1 MAQPE
6 NLLFRS
12 RIEIL
17 RLMQALAQGK
27 CKISATLA
35 GGHPFSSFLIAF
47 DAASER
53 FAIDYSPHKTLNAM
67 LLAAPSVEFTA
78 TDQNN
83 LNYTFV
89 ASGPD
94 ETVIAGGP
102 AIRFPLP
109 KAILMHNRRE
119 HPRLP
124 APAELSLRCVADENG
139 VIPFESHVTD
149 LSHDGLG
156 CLVYDPDIRLEP
168 GTVLRDC
175 RIVIPGGDAVVVDM
189 ELRHVAPQ
197 RLPDGTLGYRAGF
210 RLLKKNDDLAK
221 LLHLFIQD
229 LDKSPK
235 AS

>member
-1 MAQPE
+1 MAHPD

-17 RLMQALAQGK
+17 RLMQALAHGK
-27 CKISATLA
+27 CRITATLA
-35 GGHPFSSFLIAF
+35 GSHPFSSFLVAF

-53 FAIDYSPHKTLNAM
+53 FAIDYSPHKSLNAM
-67 LLAAPSVEFTA
+67 LLAASSVEFTA
-78 TDQNN
+78 IDQNN
-83 LNYTFV
+83 LNYTFIV
-89 ASGPD
+89 SGA
-94 ETVIAGGP
+94 EEAMIAGGP

-124 APAELSLRCVADENG
+124 TPADLSLRCVADEAG

-156 CLVYDPDIRLEP
+156 CLVYDPDVRLEP
-168 GTVLRDC
+168 GMVLHGC

-197 RLPDGTLGYRAGF
+197 RLPDGTLAQRAGF
-210 RLLKKNDDLAK
+210 RLLKKNGELAK
-221 LLHLFIQD
+221 LLRLFIQD
-229 LDKSPK
+229 MDKK
-235 AS
+235 